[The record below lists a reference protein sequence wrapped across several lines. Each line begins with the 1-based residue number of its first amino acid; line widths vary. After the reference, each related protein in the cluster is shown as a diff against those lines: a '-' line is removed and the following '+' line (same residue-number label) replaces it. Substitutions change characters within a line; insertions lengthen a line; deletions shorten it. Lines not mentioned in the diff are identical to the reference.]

1 MNTLA
6 LAIFIEDNY
15 IRTCKYTSIAK
26 KYTTICSFIVISYKY
41 THVIIDDF
49 R

>member
-1 MNTLA
+1 MNTLT

-26 KYTTICSFIVISYKY
+26 KYTIICNFYSDIL
-41 THVIIDDF
+41 
-49 R
+49 